1 MGGGSQIK
9 DRILCTLPFPEPVDI
24 VAKLRNRF
32 PTAEITYIYVQYDGD
47 RKPITHVP
55 DGMKL

>member
-9 DRILCTLPFPEPVDI
+9 DRILCTLPFPEPKEI
-24 VAKLRNRF
+24 VTRLQDRF
-32 PTAEITYIYVQYDGD
+32 PAAEITYFHIHYDGD

-55 DGMKL
+55 VGQ